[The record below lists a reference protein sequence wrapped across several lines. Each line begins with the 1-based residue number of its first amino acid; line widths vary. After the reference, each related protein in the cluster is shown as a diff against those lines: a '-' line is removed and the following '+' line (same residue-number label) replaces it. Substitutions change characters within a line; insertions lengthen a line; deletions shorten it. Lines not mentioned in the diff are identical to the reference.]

1 MSTLKELRTRIKVVK
16 STQKIT
22 AAMKM
27 VATAKLKRAQ
37 ERAES
42 GRPYADSFQ
51 TLLQRVLLMPHDDDV
66 ASPLYRNT
74 ESKMLILAI
83 GTDRGLCG
91 AYNTNII
98 REVKEVATTVMREGG
113 SVLVAGIG
121 RKIHDV
127 LKREFVDSSISFSV
141 PTVFE
146 KSIPT
151 LGHVEEIATEIMGWL
166 DAGVMGR
173 VCVVT
178 GHLKS
183 LISQPIR
190 MSRLVPL
197 LSDETTDTHNEMP
210 YTLFEPRPEKLI
222 PQMLVHNFM
231 IQLNRLFAENSACEH
246 AARMAAMDNA
256 SRNARDMIQKL
267 QLRYNQGRQAQITNE
282 LIEIISGAE
291 AA

>member
-37 ERAES
+37 ERAEL

-51 TLLQRVLLMPHDDDV
+51 TLLQRVLLTVRDCDIM
-66 ASPLYRNT
+66 SPLYKNT
-74 ESKMLILAI
+74 GTKTLIIGI

-91 AYNTNII
+91 AYNTNIV
-98 REVKEVATTVMREGG
+98 REVKDVAKTITREGG
-113 SVLVAGIG
+113 SIVVVGIG
-121 RKIHDV
+121 RKVHDV
-127 LKREFVDSSISFSV
+127 LKREFVDHSVSFSAS
-141 PTVFE
+141 TVFE

-151 LGHVEEIATEIMGWL
+151 LGHVEAIAAEIMEWL
-166 DAGVMGR
+166 EAGIISKVS
-173 VCVVT
+173 VVT

-183 LISQPIR
+183 LISQPIKV
-190 MSRLVPL
+190 SRLVPL
-197 LSDETTDTHNEMP
+197 LSDETTDTYDEMP
-210 YTLFEPRPEKLI
+210 YTLFEPKPEKLI
-222 PQMLVHNFM
+222 PQMLVHNFV
-231 IQLNRLFAENSACEH
+231 IQLNRLFAENTACEH